1 MNGFRSRL
9 WNIPDEKALFEFFEK
24 NARYAEGG
32 IYYCAGVY
40 SNDTKELF
48 SRLKEEWRV
57 DRKDR
62 AKEALLEN
70 QGSEDC

>member
-9 WNIPDEKALFEFFEK
+9 WNIPDEKALFEFLEK
-24 NARYAEGG
+24 NARYVAIGV
-32 IYYCAGVY
+32 YYCAGIY
-40 SNDTKELF
+40 SNDTKDLF
-48 SRLKEEWRV
+48 SKLKEEWRV
-57 DRKDR
+57 DKKDR